1 MEGEAVGGCKFQKH
15 SNASRSPSTIMTP
28 RSGFYT
34 LARDVGKL
42 HSTDEKQE
50 LEFWLNELKRLR
62 SYWKSHPCQTD
73 GSQTIS

>member
-1 MEGEAVGGCKFQKH
+1 
-15 SNASRSPSTIMTP
+15 MTP

-34 LARDVGKL
+34 LARNVGKL

-50 LEFWLNELKRLR
+50 LEFWLNELKQLR
-62 SYWKSHPCQTD
+62 SYWKSHPYQTD